1 MKLRPPTFI
10 PAEPVPTPPI
20 RVDENTTARQ
30 LTVRTIFAAR
40 RLTVP
45 AAVLM
50 IGHQVGEALVPVVM
64 GLAID
69 RAIATHDGAQLVLW
83 IVVLGAV
90 FTMLSF
96 SFRFGSR
103 IGLLGMQAVQHQ
115 LRTRVTARILD
126 PRGMAGPA
134 RLPGVSLSI
143 ATSDVQRLAMAS
155 AIGVYPIG
163 QVAAVIFTGI
173 VLLTISWPLGVAV
186 LLGAPTILGILD
198 RAGGSLRARSE
209 HQQEMAA
216 RAAGTAT
223 DLVTGFRV
231 VKGIGGERVAARRY
245 DAASRRALHGVL
257 AASRSEGVYLGAME
271 SISGLFVVA
280 IGVAAGLTAVGGGL
294 TIGQLITVVGLTQFV
309 MGPLGA
315 LGTNAGAVWAAA
327 LASARRILTVLQ
339 APPATTIGTVGAEA
353 ATGPL
358 RIDGLTHG
366 PLRGL

>member
-1 MKLRPPTFI
+1 
-10 PAEPVPTPPI
+10 
-20 RVDENTTARQ
+20 
-30 LTVRTIFAAR
+30 
-40 RLTVP
+40 
-45 AAVLM
+45 
-50 IGHQVGEALVPVVM
+50 
-64 GLAID
+64 
-69 RAIATHDGAQLVLW
+69 
-83 IVVLGAV
+83 
-90 FTMLSF
+90 
-96 SFRFGSR
+96 
-103 IGLLGMQAVQHQ
+103 
-115 LRTRVTARILD
+115 
-126 PRGMAGPA
+126 
-134 RLPGVSLSI
+134 
-143 ATSDVQRLAMAS
+143 MAS

-186 LLGAPTILGILD
+186 LLGAPTILWILD

-339 APPATTIGTVGAEA
+339 APPATTTTSTTSAI
-353 ATGPL
+353 AT
-358 RIDGLTHG
+358 
-366 PLRGL
+366 